1 VENWLGPLR
10 SGRDGGERIPPA
22 GGYFLAHMS
31 LKLRHFAA
39 GVHYDGRVL
48 FGGHIMRLLVR
59 HIVTALLISG
69 LLYAPAEAAAAAAPV
84 KPMGLV
90 VQAELAHLDSA
101 DAATGT
107 TVFPGDAIDTQDG
120 GSMRLKVGA
129 NQLYLFS
136 DSAAKLAENSEAP
149 RVILVRGMIGISSGG
164 SDQIELETPLG
175 IVRAEKGKSA
185 SGQVRIAGP
194 EEIVVSAFRGNMV
207 IDRNGE
213 ERTIE
218 SGKSYDITLDGT
230 SEPVP
235 ASRNGNVVS
244 VKNRHL
250 LLKVI
255 IISAEGITAYLLWR
269 DWSES
274 CYNFKGC

>member
-1 VENWLGPLR
+1 
-10 SGRDGGERIPPA
+10 
-22 GGYFLAHMS
+22 
-31 LKLRHFAA
+31 
-39 GVHYDGRVL
+39 
-48 FGGHIMRLLVR
+48 MRLTTR
-59 HIVTALLISG
+59 HIVAALLISG
-69 LLYAPAEAAAAAAPV
+69 MLYVPITAAPV

-101 DAATGT
+101 DAAIGT

-120 GSMRLKVGA
+120 GSLRLKVGA

-136 DSAAKLAENSEAP
+136 DSAATLAQNSQVS

-164 SDQIELETPLG
+164 NDQIELETPLG

-185 SGQVRIAGP
+185 SDQVRIVGP
-194 EEIVVSAFRGNMV
+194 EEMIVSAFRGNLV
-207 IDRNGE
+207 IDRDGE
-213 ERTIE
+213 ERTVE
-218 SGKSYDITLDGT
+218 AGKSYDVTLDG
-230 SEPVP
+230 SPQP
-235 ASRNGNVVS
+235 MPSSANGSGIS

-255 IISAEGITAYLLWR
+255 VITAEGVTAYLLWR
-269 DWSES
+269 EWSES